1 MTMKRMASP
10 SVVWRACASWCL
22 RRAALVVAVLHAG
35 AAAAQALISP
45 VIVEFAPR
53 QKIATVRVTVSDRAV
68 KPMRLQAQ
76 LLAWQQDL
84 HGAALTQ
91 PSEDLIVT
99 PRIAELKPGEQ
110 QVLRLALRGS
120 LPADTERAY
129 RLVLEDIGEPSAIDM
144 GSGAAVNF
152 RMAYD
157 LPVMVSPRGTPVTA
171 MRWRACP
178 RETAAPARQGVC
190 VRITNTGNRRVKVQS
205 LTLAGDGWE
214 KSIAFREPDAVLAGA
229 EREWVLPVLA
239 QGPMR
244 GVKVRTASGQ
254 LLQAEAAAD

>member
-1 MTMKRMASP
+1 MTMKGIASP
-10 SVVWRACASWCL
+10 SVVWRTCASWCL
-22 RRAALVVAVLHAG
+22 RRAAVPLPFLVAG

-45 VIVEFAPR
+45 VVVEFAPK

-76 LLAWQQDL
+76 LLKWQQDL

-91 PSEDLIVT
+91 ASEDLIVT

-144 GSGAAVNF
+144 GNGAAVNF

-157 LPVMVSPRGTPVTA
+157 LPVMVSPRGTPVIA
-171 MRWRACP
+171 MSWRACP
-178 RETAAPARQGVC
+178 RETTAPARQGLC
-190 VRITNTGNRRVKVQS
+190 VRITNVGSRRVKVQS
-205 LTLAGDGWE
+205 LTLVGAGWE
-214 KSIAFREPDAVLAGA
+214 KSVAFPEPDPVLSGA

-239 QGPMR
+239 QGPIR

-254 LLQAEAAAD
+254 LLQAERAAD